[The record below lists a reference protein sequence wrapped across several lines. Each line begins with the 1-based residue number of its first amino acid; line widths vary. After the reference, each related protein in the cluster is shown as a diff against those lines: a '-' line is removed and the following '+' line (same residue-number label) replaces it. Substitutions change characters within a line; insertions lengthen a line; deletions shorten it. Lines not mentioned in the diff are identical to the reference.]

1 MVNRAFIRVFV
12 NSFMIDRL
20 FFISPSRYPSVTF
33 DIDHYCSLQNKFIYA
48 QSEYRQY
55 AKRSEYVKSY

>member
-1 MVNRAFIRVFV
+1 MVNSAFIRVFV

-20 FFISPSRYPSVTF
+20 FFISSNRYPSVTF
-33 DIDHYCSLQNKFIYA
+33 DTDLYCLLQNKFIYV

-55 AKRSEYVKSY
+55 AKRYRDVKSY